1 MHENPALSRSR
12 RLFDVLTRCAPSVQ
26 ASARARQEPMMA
38 ETIAFVL
45 RNLPVFL
52 FVAALALAAAWRTGA
67 PVADRL
73 LAWILLLPIGVTGL
87 WAAVFHL
94 FFPQIAAADIGWEPS
109 PFQFEVGVADL
120 AIGATACVS
129 FWRSLEFKAAAVMVN
144 SIAPARR
151 RDRSCE
157 TDDRRR
163 QLRFRQ
169 RRRSLL
175 QRHRL
180 SRAGDHSPHHRA
192 TVSGGG
198 ADVLKFAQNTMTL
211 RSAAPEREEARASL
225 IDSSR

>member
-1 MHENPALSRSR
+1 
-12 RLFDVLTRCAPSVQ
+12 
-26 ASARARQEPMMA
+26 MA

-52 FVAALALAAAWRTGA
+52 FVAALALAAARRTGA

-94 FFPQIAAADIGWEPS
+94 FFPQIAAADIGWEVS
-109 PFQFEVGVADL
+109 PFQFEVGLADL

-129 FWRSLEFKAAAVMVN
+129 FWRSLDFKAAAVMVEFDL
-144 SIAPARR
+144 SARR
-151 RDRSCE
+151 RGRPCE
-157 TDDRRR
+157 ADGRRR
-163 QLRFRQ
+163 QFRSRQ

-180 SRAGDHSPHHRA
+180 SRACDHSPPDRA
-192 TVSGGG
+192 AFAGGG
-198 ADVLKFAQNTMTL
+198 EDLVAAQNTMTL
-211 RSAAPEREEARASL
+211 RTAAPEREEARASL